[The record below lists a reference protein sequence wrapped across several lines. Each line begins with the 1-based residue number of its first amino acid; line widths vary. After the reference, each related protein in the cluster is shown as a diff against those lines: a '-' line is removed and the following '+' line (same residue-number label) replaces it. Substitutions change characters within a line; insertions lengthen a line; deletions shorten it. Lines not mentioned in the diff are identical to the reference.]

1 MKINIKKL
9 TVTVI
14 KAILII
20 VLAVTLNRVFLPKYI
35 TENQDGR
42 ITQEYYQQAKYSDVI
57 FVGSSTVF
65 SGISPVELWK
75 NNGISSFVRAN
86 ASQTMWISYYMIE
99 DAVKVH
105 KPELV
110 CLDMTFIKYD
120 DNFVEEPSTR
130 KSLDGMR
137 LSPSKINCVKASMG
151 EDEKLMDYL
160 VPLFRFHSRWKE
172 FTWDDIRYAYY
183 NTPVTFN
190 GFIKDE
196 EVEPADRDELV
207 YAKTGEEPL
216 SSKNVEYLRRSI
228 ELCRDK
234 GVQIMLFKVPSFS
247 DNWGTDL
254 DRQISGIAEEYG
266 VSYVNFDEY
275 NDAIGLDYKKDTPD
289 MGSHLNTFGADKF
302 SDYFGNYITSNYKVS
317 DRRGDAKYSK
327 NWDEIVRRYES
338 GL

>member
-1 MKINIKKL
+1 MTITVDKEDYSEKVEKTLKDYRKRASIPGFRPGMAPMGMIKRHYGTQLKVDEINRLLGEKL
-9 TVTVI
+9 TE
-14 KAILII
+14 
-20 VLAVTLNRVFLPKYI
+20 YI
-35 TENQDGR
+35 
-42 ITQEYYQQAKYSDVI
+42 
-57 FVGSSTVF
+57 
-65 SGISPVELWK
+65 
-75 NNGISSFVRAN
+75 
-86 ASQTMWISYYMIE
+86 
-99 DAVKVH
+99 
-105 KPELV
+105 
-110 CLDMTFIKYD
+110 
-120 DNFVEEPSTR
+120 
-130 KSLDGMR
+130 
-137 LSPSKINCVKASMG
+137 
-151 EDEKLMDYL
+151 